1 MTKKELADKVREAA
15 RSIASRADKPET
27 DTPMSFKYSEML
39 YKFPKL
45 EETLI
50 RLLSN
55 DFTSFVENIDW
66 VAPRPTT
73 FKIVLKNLNQF
84 YLIWNGDEFSARVAG
99 TQYNLASVG
108 DEERAIKA
116 IQELLITGPINPDKG
131 AATPSQNLTPAEE
144 TPEET
149 PVETPAEA

>member
-1 MTKKELADKVREAA
+1 MTKKELADKVRAAA
-15 RSIASRADKPET
+15 RNIASRAEMPET

-45 EETLI
+45 EETLV

-55 DFTSFVENIDW
+55 DFTTFVEDIDW
-66 VAPRPTT
+66 IAPRPTT
-73 FKIVLKNLNQF
+73 FKITLKNQNIF
-84 YLIWNGDEFSARVAG
+84 HLIWNGDEFTARVAG
-99 TQYNLASVG
+99 TQYNLASLG
-108 DEERAIKA
+108 DEQRAIKA

-144 TPEET
+144 TPEEI
-149 PVETPAEA
+149 PAEA

>member
-15 RSIASRADKPET
+15 RDIASRADKPET
-27 DTPMSFKYSEML
+27 DNPMAFKYSEML

-50 RLLSN
+50 RLLSD
-55 DFTSFVENIDW
+55 DFTTFVEDIEW

-73 FKIVLKNLNQF
+73 FKIVLKNQNNF
-84 YLIWNGDEFSARVAG
+84 HLIWNGDEFTARVAG
-99 TQYNLASVG
+99 TQYNLASLG
-108 DEERAIKA
+108 DEQRAIKA

-149 PVETPAEA
+149 TVETPPEI